1 MGRAGPDMTKYSLIR
16 SNKYEIPTVIAGWI
30 KLSQV
35 IHGSLS

>member
-1 MGRAGPDMTKYSLIR
+1 MGLDGPVMTKSSFIR
-16 SNKYEIPTVIAGWI
+16 SNKHEIPMDIGGWI